1 MNCIYLCDEII
12 KITGM
17 HFSYNKE
24 KTKNKN
30 SERLANVSS
39 YTWRQNYSFENFNNF
54 KKFFSFIDIKS
65 LYRSYKWARK
75 NAKETSKPKIKKWN
89 LMLWL

>member
-24 KTKNKN
+24 KTKNK
-30 SERLANVSS
+30 
-39 YTWRQNYSFENFNNF
+39 
-54 KKFFSFIDIKS
+54 KFFPES
-65 LYRSYKWARK
+65 
-75 NAKETSKPKIKKWN
+75 IKKIQKDWRMCRLTLEGKIIPSKTLKISKN
-89 LMLWL
+89 FFPSLISKVSIEVISELERMQKKLLNQK